1 RCLSRWCEAV
11 RVDGKPAVAV
21 AVNACQAAVVVSPE
35 NRAELQER
43 LRRLQEQLPQPSL
56 PAANTPTLPTP
67 QMQPDGSTEGESV
80 GVADPEP
87 SVIATAEVDP
97 PKSAVSK
104 DEKRSR
110 NFLVG

>member
-1 RCLSRWCEAV
+1 M
-11 RVDGKPAVAV
+11 DGKPAVAV

-35 NRAELQER
+35 KRAELQER

-67 QMQPDGSTEGESV
+67 QMQPDGSREAEAV

-87 SVIATAEVDP
+87 SVIATAEDDP
-97 PKSAVSK
+97 PNPLFLKGW
-104 DEKRSR
+104 EKEPEPPRRIVRPHARGSWY
-110 NFLVG
+110 